1 MKQINYPLF
10 HYFLPQTKYK
20 NMTFVWTEMSFL
32 SMWFETA
39 HEARKA
45 NFRALVNEGR
55 FEILTGG
62 WVSDFCCIAS

>member
-1 MKQINYPLF
+1 
-10 HYFLPQTKYK
+10 
-20 NMTFVWTEMSFL
+20 MTFVWTEMSFL

-45 NFRALVNEGR
+45 NFRALIEEGR

-62 WVSDFCCIAS
+62 WVKALDIISLCLHLL